1 MYYMCQPLKEA
12 LYQSIVYRISII
24 QQCSTK
30 TKTKTAHPYIIRIKT
45 KYAQLPQTITKYT
58 NYGLRRRN
66 SLFKTMT
73 PFVILYL
80 KYMTIWTYG
89 TKD

>member
-30 TKTKTAHPYIIRIKT
+30 TRTKTAYPYIRIKT
-45 KYAQLPQTITKYT
+45 KYAQLLQTTTKYT

-73 PFVILYL
+73 PFVILYP
-80 KYMTIWTYG
+80 K
-89 TKD
+89 